1 MTNNTNKV
9 SSEELYNRILQI
21 ISTLSE
27 VQLKKLLEALEK
39 WRKPKFK
46 EKRKY
51 PRKQTLIWIECSGN
65 RCALNDFIQN
75 ISVSGLFI
83 ETIVPFFVGE
93 ELSMTFSL
101 PDAEDPIKI
110 TGKIVRLDSR
120 GIGVKFDELLH
131 DIDYIPLQAYSPQ
144 AWG

>member
-1 MTNNTNKV
+1 MTNNTNKI
-9 SSEELYNRILQI
+9 SSEEVYNRILQI
-21 ISTLSE
+21 ISILSE
-27 VQLKKLLEALEK
+27 EQLRKLLEALEK

-51 PRKQTLIWIECSGN
+51 HRKQTLIWIECSGD

-101 PDAEDPIKI
+101 PDAEDPKKI
-110 TGKIVRLDSR
+110 HGKIVRVEAR
-120 GIGVKFDELLH
+120 GIAVQLDELLS
-131 DIDYIPLQAYSPQ
+131 DI
-144 AWG
+144 

>member
-1 MTNNTNKV
+1 MEKKADEDNTNKV

-51 PRKQTLIWIECSGN
+51 PRKQTLIWVECSGG
-65 RCALNDFIQN
+65 RCNLYDFVQN
-75 ISVSGLFI
+75 MSVSGLFI
-83 ETIVPFFVGE
+83 ETLVPFFVGE
-93 ELSMTFSL
+93 ELSMSLSL
-101 PDAEDPIKI
+101 PGEEDPKKI
-110 TGKIVRLDSR
+110 HGKIVRVETR
-120 GIGVKFDELLH
+120 GIGVQLDELLT
-131 DIDYIPLQAYSPQ
+131 DI
-144 AWG
+144 

>member
-1 MTNNTNKV
+1 MTNNTNKI
-9 SSEELYNRILQI
+9 SSEEVYNQILQI
-21 ISTLSE
+21 ISILSE
-27 VQLKKLLEALEK
+27 EQLRKLLEALEK

-101 PDAEDPIKI
+101 PDAEDPKKI
-110 TGKIVRLDSR
+110 HGKIVRVETR
-120 GIGVKFDELLH
+120 GIAVQLDELLS
-131 DIDYIPLQAYSPQ
+131 DI
-144 AWG
+144 

>member
-1 MTNNTNKV
+1 MTNNTNKI
-9 SSEELYNRILQI
+9 SSEEVYNQILQI
-21 ISTLSE
+21 ISILSE
-27 VQLKKLLEALEK
+27 EQLRKLLEALEK

-51 PRKQTLIWIECSGN
+51 PRKQTLIWIECSCN

-101 PDAEDPIKI
+101 PDAEDPKKI
-110 TGKIVRLDSR
+110 HGKIVRVETR
-120 GIGVKFDELLH
+120 GIAVQLDELLS
-131 DIDYIPLQAYSPQ
+131 DI
-144 AWG
+144 